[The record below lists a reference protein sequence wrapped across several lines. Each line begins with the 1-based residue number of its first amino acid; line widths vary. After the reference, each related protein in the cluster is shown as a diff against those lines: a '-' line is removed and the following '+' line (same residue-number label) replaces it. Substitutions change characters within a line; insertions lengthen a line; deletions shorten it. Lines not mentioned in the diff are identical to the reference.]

1 MRNKMRIVVCL
12 LCVLLLALPVCAAA
26 ENTLADGEYYVDA
39 ALSGG
44 SGRASV
50 QSPAEITVFGGK
62 ITAKVVMSS
71 PHYDYMEVGGVR
83 YLPVNEEGNSTFLI
97 PVALDE
103 DISVSA
109 ETTAMS
115 QPHVIDYTLRFDGAT
130 VRPLSDPA
138 QPSVGMWIAVVAVL
152 VVVFLFRFMRL
163 RRKSA

>member
-26 ENTLADGEYYVDA
+26 ENTLADGVYYVDA

-44 SGRASV
+44 SGKASV
-50 QSPAEITVFGGK
+50 QSPAEITVFGGE

-71 PHYDYMEVGGVR
+71 PHYEYMEVGGVR

-97 PVALDE
+97 PVTLDE

-115 QPHVIDYTLRFDGAT
+115 QPHVIDYTLRFDGASA
-130 VRPLSDPA
+130 RSLSDPA

-152 VVVFLFRFMRL
+152 VVVFLFRFMQL

>member
-1 MRNKMRIVVCL
+1 MKKTGVFVCL
-12 LCVLLLALPVCAAA
+12 LCLVLLLLPVFAAA
-26 ENTLADGEYYVDA
+26 ETTLADGVYYVDA
-39 ALSGG
+39 VLLGG

-62 ITAKVVMSS
+62 CTAKVVMSS
-71 PHYDYMEVGGVR
+71 PHYEYMEVEGVR

-103 DISVSA
+103 DIAVSA

-115 QPHVIDYTLRFDGAT
+115 QPHVIDYTLRFDGAS

-152 VVVFLFRFMRL
+152 VVVFLFRFMQL

>member
-1 MRNKMRIVVCL
+1 MKKTGVIVCL
-12 LCVLLLALPVCAAA
+12 LCLVLVLLPVLAAA
-26 ENTLADGEYYVDA
+26 ESGLADGVYYVDA
-39 ALSGG
+39 TLLGG
-44 SGRASV
+44 SGKASV
-50 QSPAEITVFGGK
+50 QSPAEITVIGGE

-83 YLPVNEEGNSTFLI
+83 YLPVNEEGNATFLI

-109 ETTAMS
+109 ETLAMS

-130 VRPLSDPA
+130 VRSVSDPA

-152 VVVFLFRFMRL
+152 VIVFVFRFAQL